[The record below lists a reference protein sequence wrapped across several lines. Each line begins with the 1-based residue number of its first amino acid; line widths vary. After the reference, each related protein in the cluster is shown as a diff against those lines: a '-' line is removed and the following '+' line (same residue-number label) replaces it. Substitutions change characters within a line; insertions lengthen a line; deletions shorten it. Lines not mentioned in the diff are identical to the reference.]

1 VSTKEQALDAQQQ
14 LYDSPEEYAPRGW
27 CVPVTVR
34 RSLLSREAG
43 SLISHTKVLRLLL
56 ADADRPVPSEVNAAL
71 LTIEGWAV
79 ALIAAEINRPIWP
92 PPEPS
97 LLMAEVRS
105 VLAAMP
111 DRRLER
117 ILRDLPYRR
126 LYTVFYELCR
136 DYRED
141 DS

>member
-1 VSTKEQALDAQQQ
+1 VS
-14 LYDSPEEYAPRGW
+14 R
-27 CVPVTVR
+27 R

-43 SLISHTKVLRLLL
+43 SLISHTKILRLLL
-56 ADADRPVPSEVNAAL
+56 ADAGRGVPPEVDAAL
-71 LTIEGWAV
+71 LTFEGWAV
-79 ALIAAEINRPIWP
+79 SLIAAEINRPLWP

-97 LLMAEVRS
+97 MLMAGIRS

-111 DRRLER
+111 DGRLER

-126 LYTVFYELCR
+126 LYTVLYGLRR
-136 DYRED
+136 DYREE

>member
-1 VSTKEQALDAQQQ
+1 VS
-14 LYDSPEEYAPRGW
+14 
-27 CVPVTVR
+27 R

-43 SLISHTKVLRLLL
+43 SLVAHTKVLRLLL
-56 ADADRPVPSEVNAAL
+56 SDVGRSIPSEVSAAL
-71 LTIEGWAV
+71 MTIEGWAL
-79 ALIAAEINRPIWP
+79 ALIAAEINQPIWP

-97 LLMAEVRS
+97 TLMAEIRS

-126 LYTVFYELCR
+126 LYAVFYEVHR

-141 DS
+141 DG

>member
-1 VSTKEQALDAQQQ
+1 VS
-14 LYDSPEEYAPRGW
+14 
-27 CVPVTVR
+27 VR

-43 SLISHTKVLRLLL
+43 SLISHTKILRLLL
-56 ADADRPVPSEVNAAL
+56 DDAGCAVPPEVNAAL
-71 LTIEGWAV
+71 LTFEGWAV
-79 ALIAAEINRPIWP
+79 SLIAAEINQPLWP

-97 LLMAEVRS
+97 MLMAEIRS

-111 DRRLER
+111 DGRLER

-126 LYTVFYELCR
+126 LYTVFYELRR